1 MRERDTLGHVSLG
14 RDEENQ
20 DRALRP
26 RSFDAYIGQM
36 KLKANLKVFVTAAR
50 QRGEPLDHL
59 LFYGPP
65 GLGKTTLAH
74 ILAAEMQVEIQCT
87 SGPVIEK
94 KGDLAGMLT
103 SLEKGDI
110 LFIDEIHRLHASVEE
125 SLYPAMEDF
134 RFDILVGEGPHA
146 RSISLPLKPFTLVG
160 ATTRTGLVT
169 SPLRNRF
176 GMVSRLEYY
185 TTEELQEIVTRSAAL
200 LDVPI
205 QDGGATEIA
214 RRARG
219 TPRVANRLLRRV
231 RDFAQVEGDGTIT
244 TKIAAY
250 ALDMLEVDRLG
261 LDPTDRLYLHSVI
274 EKFGGG
280 PVGIDTLSAAL
291 SEERDTLED
300 VCEPYLLQQGFI
312 ERTPRGRVA
321 TPRAYQH
328 LGLRSAGR
336 KGATGKDG
344 KTLL

>member
-1 MRERDTLGHVSLG
+1 MQERESIGQVSLG
-14 RDEENQ
+14 REEDGQ

-26 RSFDAYIGQM
+26 GSFAAYLGQE
-36 KLKANLKVFVTAAR
+36 KLKANLHVFVTAAKMR
-50 QRGEPLDHL
+50 QEPLDHI

-65 GLGKTTLAH
+65 GLGKTTLAY
-74 ILAAEMQVEIQCT
+74 ILAAEMGVEIQCT

-103 SLEKGDI
+103 SLEAGDI
-110 LFIDEIHRLHASVEE
+110 LFIDEIHRLQASVEE

-134 RFDILVGEGPHA
+134 RFDILVGDGPHA

-160 ATTRTGLVT
+160 ATTRTGLIT

-176 GMVSRLEYY
+176 GVVSRLEFYSFD
-185 TTEELQEIVTRSAAL
+185 ELEEIVVRSASL

-205 QDGGATEIA
+205 KSDGASEIA

-231 RDFAQVEGDGTIT
+231 RDFAQVEGDGTISNE
-244 TKIAAY
+244 IARY
-250 ALDMLEVDRLG
+250 ALDMMEVDRLG
-261 LDPTDRLYLHSVI
+261 LDPADRLYLTTLI

-280 PVGIDTLSAAL
+280 PVGIETLSAAL

-300 VCEPYLLQQGFI
+300 VCEPYLLQQGLI

-328 LGLRSAGR
+328 LGIKAAIRGSG
-336 KGATGKDG
+336 KGDNDG
-344 KTLL
+344 ALL